1 MIYKVKVT
9 VNAEE
14 DLDRIVSYLLF
25 EKKNSQAARNLL
37 LDFEKTVEKLSYSAG
52 SIALCSNSYLNRN
65 GYRRIGL
72 QHYRYF
78 LLYRIKEDT
87 VVIDK
92 MFHELQDYENK
103 MK

>member
-1 MIYKVKVT
+1 M
-9 VNAEE
+9 
-14 DLDRIVSYLLF
+14 
-25 EKKNSQAARNLL
+25 
-37 LDFEKTVEKLSYSAG
+37 
-52 SIALCSNSYLNRN
+52 LCSNTYLNER

-72 QHYRYF
+72 EHYRYF
-78 LLYRIKEDT
+78 LLYRIENDT

>member
-9 VNAEE
+9 INAEE
-14 DLDRIVSYLLF
+14 DLDNIVNYLQY
-25 EKKNSQAARNLL
+25 EKRNSQAASNLL
-37 LDFEKTVEKLSYSAG
+37 LDFEKTVKRLSYSAG
-52 SIALCSNSYLNRN
+52 SIMLCSNTYLNER

-72 QHYRYF
+72 EHYRYF
-78 LLYRIKEDT
+78 LLYRIENDT